1 VRTRHQAGGYHHCH
15 TGLAALG
22 SILSDLNV
30 LLFYPEFGCQYFAD
44 AALKEAAS
52 SVHDRVWIQRKM
64 NRFLVAECRQ
74 SWNGFVSKAIALL
87 PTIEWNFLH
96 RNSTD
101 IERYHKG
108 YMMRYVAALYTL
120 GTACRT
126 VRRVGGIVK
135 LSDCRLDA
143 TDGSNTT
150 KQTHPIIMEG
160 ETRRYVKVVKTH
172 CL

>member
-1 VRTRHQAGGYHHCH
+1 MCCCLIQNSDVNILLIPLSRKQHHPFMI
-15 TGLAALG
+15 G
-22 SILSDLNV
+22 SGS
-30 LLFYPEFGCQYFAD
+30 
-44 AALKEAAS
+44 KE
-52 SVHDRVWIQRKM
+52 KM

-108 YMMRYVAALYTL
+108 YMMRYVAVLYTL

-126 VRRVGGIVK
+126 VHRVGGIVK
-135 LSDCRLDA
+135 LSDCRLGV
-143 TDGSNTT
+143 TDGTNTT